1 MARFHGPR
9 GKVVRRLGGFQ
20 AFESPKFGSMK
31 NTYPPGQHGP
41 TMRKRTSEYGLQLR
55 EKQKIKYLYE
65 VMEKQ
70 FVNYFKKASKEKGI
84 TGHNLVRS
92 LEARL
97 DNAVYRLGLASTRR
111 QARQLVSHA
120 HVLVNGKK
128 VNIPSYRLS
137 PGDIVKIREKSKKME
152 IIHESMKR
160 VQGEGSYPWLSLD
173 KANMEGIFID
183 FPTRDQIHDEYNE
196 QLVVELYSK

>member
-1 MARFHGPR
+1 
-9 GKVVRRLGGFQ
+9 
-20 AFESPKFGSMK
+20 
-31 NTYPPGQHGP
+31 
-41 TMRKRTSEYGLQLR
+41 MRKRTSEYGLQLR